1 MSFEK
6 KCARK
11 EEQRVKDEMWG
22 LHTLQGEVTEEKEE
36 QSETANV
43 RGDLVSRQVGR
54 DLVTTPPQ
62 NEGGVRKRCWDGGQM
77 VTVAR
82 C

>member
-6 KCARK
+6 NARERK
-11 EEQRVKDEMWG
+11 SRGLRNEIWG
-22 LHTLQGEVTEEKEE
+22 LHTLQGEVTEGERGTTRD
-36 QSETANV
+36 SE
-43 RGDLVSRQVGR
+43 REGDLVSRQVGR
-54 DLVTTPPQ
+54 DLVLPP
-62 NEGGVRKRCWDGGQM
+62 NEGGVRKRCWDGEQM